1 MKRLML
7 VMVTV
12 LWIVSAFSQ
21 EITGT
26 WVISETH
33 NDDKVNGKDDR
44 HMDMSVT
51 DELTLSP
58 DASFNQSG
66 QMKLSMG
73 AYDISYSTTITY
85 SGGGTWKREGD
96 LLPLQFNPKLA
107 KVKVTETN
115 FPVVFRPL
123 LTSSI
128 SREMKKQMKSIKPET
143 SRILSLTATELKR
156 QDPEH
161 PKDVDT
167 YRRK

>member
-1 MKRLML
+1 MKRLILAL
-7 VMVTV
+7 VAV
-12 LWIVSAFSQ
+12 LWIVPAFSQ

-26 WVISETH
+26 WVSSEIH
-33 NDDKVNGKDDR
+33 DNDKEKGKDDLQ
-44 HMDMSVT
+44 MDLSVT

-58 DASFNQSG
+58 DASFNESG
-66 QMKLSMG
+66 QMKFSMG
-73 AYDISYSTTITY
+73 AKDISYSATITY

-96 LLPLQFNPKLA
+96 LLTLQFNPKLA

-115 FPVVFRPL
+115 IPVVFRPL

-128 SREMKKQMKSIKPET
+128 SREMKKQMKSSKPET
-143 SRILSLTATELKR
+143 SRILSLTATELKL

-161 PKDVDT
+161 PKDVGT